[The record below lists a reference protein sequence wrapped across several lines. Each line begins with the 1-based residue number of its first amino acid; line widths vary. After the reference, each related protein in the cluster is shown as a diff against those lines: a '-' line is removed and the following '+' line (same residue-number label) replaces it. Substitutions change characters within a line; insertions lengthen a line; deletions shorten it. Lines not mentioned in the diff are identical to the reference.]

1 MIISPSDKFLGL
13 EEVKLP
19 PLSSGASDVLFPG
32 VPLAVLPVGR
42 ERREGE
48 GMTPRHGTQSDRGTV
63 PVGGGSGRAW
73 VSPVAPLSLPTE
85 FPMTVPYSPG
95 LGRPLAL
102 GGRRYRRRRTML
114 LTDKAA
120 AGRAGPGWGW
130 SGRAHQ
136 LIVYLFFFF
145 SEASSKAFI
154 CESSVFL
161 YADDVIH

>member
-19 PLSSGASDVLFPG
+19 PLSSGASDLLFPG
-32 VPLAVLPVGR
+32 VSLAILPVGR
-42 ERREGE
+42 ERWEGE

-73 VSPVAPLSLPTE
+73 VSPAAPLSLPTE

-102 GGRRYRRRRTML
+102 GGRHCRRRRTML
-114 LTDKAA
+114 LTDKARP
-120 AGRAGPGWGW
+120 GRDGDGPVE
-130 SGRAHQ
+130 
-136 LIVYLFFFF
+136 LISSLFIFFF
-145 SEASSKAFI
+145 SLAK
-154 CESSVFL
+154 VL
-161 YADDVIH
+161 QGVYL

>member
-1 MIISPSDKFLGL
+1 M
-13 EEVKLP
+13 
-19 PLSSGASDVLFPG
+19 SSGASDLFPG

-120 AGRAGPGWGW
+120 AGRAGMGTVRP
-130 SGRAHQ
+130 SSSAHC
-136 LIVYLFFFF
+136 LSSFFFF
-145 SEASSKAFI
+145 SEGPPRRL
-154 CESSVFL
+154 SVNPVFFCTQMM
-161 YADDVIH
+161 